1 MIYDVTIYFVD
12 IDDDRK
18 TDDVNV
24 KEKMWVRIETIRKQ
38 FYFYMIK
45 IIYNL

>member
-1 MIYDVTIYFVD
+1 MIYDVTICFVD

-24 KEKMWVRIETIRKQ
+24 KERMWVRIETIRKQ
-38 FYFYMIK
+38 LNFY
-45 IIYNL
+45 NAG